1 MDEATTSTTSE
12 FLTYEPCPQCGS
24 RDNLG
29 RYSDGHGYCFGCGH
43 YERGGTPTSTF
54 GEPESEPEEGESGTG
69 RSELYRGTVTSIP
82 NRSLD
87 LETCKRYGY
96 EVGDID
102 GRKCHIATHRANGI
116 GVVQNIRFTGKQF
129 RICGDAK
136 QFGFYGDWLFPGGGK
151 YLCIT
156 EGEIDCLSV
165 SQAFGNKYPVVSLP
179 HGVKSAKKT
188 VQRKYEWLESFETI
202 VLMFDTDEP
211 GKAAAA
217 EVAEMLPPGRV
228 KIATLPL
235 KDANECLKAGA
246 VEDIVKAFWNAR
258 PYRPD
263 GIVMASDLRSVVTA
277 ELPMGLAYP
286 WEGIN
291 SLTRGMRE
299 GELVTITA
307 GSGLGKSTFVRE
319 LAYHLHWTHKQ
330 PIGMLML
337 EEGNR
342 KTLRGLVG
350 LHMSKNLIVEDAPEP
365 EIHRAFSELFGEH
378 DVALYDHFGST
389 EVDNICARIRYM
401 AKACGVKWVFLDHL
415 SIMVSGLNDGDERK
429 LIDVA
434 MTKLRTLV
442 EETRIGLVAVSHL
455 KRPGGDKGHEDG
467 AQVRLGQLRGSHA
480 IVQLS
485 DFVIGLQKPE
495 EDANGD
501 SVEAVILKNRFTGE
515 RGSAGLLNYHR
526 DTGRLTES
534 AF

>member
-1 MDEATTSTTSE
+1 MDKHTESD
-12 FLTYEPCPQCGS
+12 FLYYEPCPQCGS
-24 RDNLG
+24 RDNLA
-29 RYSDGHGYCFGCGH
+29 RYSDGHGWCFGCGH
-43 YERGGTPTSTF
+43 YVHGGT
-54 GEPESEPEEGESGTG
+54 EIDNPENPFEPEEGESGDR
-69 RSELYRGTVTSIP
+69 RSELVRGSVDAIP

-87 LETCKRYGY
+87 LETCQRYGY
-96 EVGDID
+96 EVGEID
-102 GRKCHIATHRANGI
+102 GRKCHIATHKGANGLK
-116 GVVQNIRFTGKQF
+116 VVQNIRFTGKKFQI
-129 RICGDAK
+129 RGDAD
-136 QFGFYGDWLFPGGGK
+136 QFGFYGDWLFPSGGK
-151 YLCIT
+151 HLTIT

-165 SQAFGNKYPVVSLP
+165 SQAFGNKYAAVSLP
-179 HGVKSAKKT
+179 HGVKSAKKA
-188 VQRKYEWLESFETI
+188 VKRRYEWLEQWDNI

-217 EVAEMLPPGRV
+217 EVAEMLPPGKV

-235 KDANECLKAGA
+235 KDANECLKAGK

-263 GIVMASDLRSVVTA
+263 GIVMATDLRSVVTA
-277 ELPMGLAYP
+277 ELPMGLTYP
-286 WEGIN
+286 WQGVN

-307 GSGLGKSTFVRE
+307 GSGLGKSTFIRE
-319 LAYHLHWTHKQ
+319 LAYHLHWTHKE
-330 PIGMLML
+330 PIGLLML

-350 LHMSKNLIVEDAPEP
+350 LHMNKNLIVEDAPEHD
-365 EIHRAFSELFGEH
+365 IHRAFSELFSEH

-389 EVDNICARIRYM
+389 EVDNICGRIRYM

-442 EETRIGLVAVSHL
+442 EETKIGLFAVSHL

-467 AQVRLGQLRGSHA
+467 AEVRLGQLRGSHA

-495 EDANGD
+495 DDVNGD

-515 RGSAGLLNYHR
+515 KGSAGLLNYHR

>member
-1 MDEATTSTTSE
+1 LAR
-12 FLTYEPCPQCGS
+12 GS
-24 RDNLG
+24 VDA
-29 RYSDGHGYCFGCGH
+29 
-43 YERGGTPTSTF
+43 
-54 GEPESEPEEGESGTG
+54 
-69 RSELYRGTVTSIP
+69 IP

-87 LETCKRYGY
+87 ESTCRRYGY
-96 EVGDID
+96 EVGEID
-102 GRKCHIATHRANGI
+102 GKKCHIATHKGANGL
-116 GVVQNIRFTGKQF
+116 GVVQNIRFTGKKFQI
-129 RICGDAK
+129 RGDSK

-179 HGVKSAKKT
+179 HGVKSAKKA
-188 VQRKYEWLESFETI
+188 VQKRYEWLELFDAI
-202 VLMFDTDEP
+202 ILMFDTDEP

-217 EVAEMLPPGRV
+217 EVAEMLPPGKV
-228 KIATLPL
+228 KIASLPL
-235 KDANECLKAGA
+235 KDANECLMAGQTEA
-246 VEDIVKAFWNAR
+246 IVKAFWNAR
-258 PYRPD
+258 PFRPD
-263 GIVMASDLRSVVTA
+263 GIVMATDLRTLVTA
-277 ELPMGLAYP
+277 ELPMGLSYP

-291 SLTRGMRE
+291 GLTRGIRDA
-299 GELVTITA
+299 ELVTITA
-307 GSGLGKSTFVRE
+307 GSGLGKTTFVRE
-319 LAYHLHWTHKQ
+319 IAYHLHWVHKE

-342 KTLRGLVG
+342 KTLRGLTG
-350 LHMSKNLIVEDAPEP
+350 LHMNKNLIVDDANPA
-365 EIHRAFSELFGEH
+365 EIDAAFAALFAEK
-378 DVALYDHFGST
+378 DIALYDHFGST
-389 EVDNICARIRYM
+389 EVENICQRIRYM
-401 AKACGVKWVFLDHL
+401 VKACGVRRVILDHL

-434 MTKLRTLV
+434 MTKLRSLV
-442 EETRIGLVAVSHL
+442 EETKCTLFAVSHL
-455 KRPGGDKGHEDG
+455 KRPQGDKGHEDG

-495 EDANGD
+495 EDVNGD

-515 RGSAGLLNYHR
+515 KGSAGLLNYNR